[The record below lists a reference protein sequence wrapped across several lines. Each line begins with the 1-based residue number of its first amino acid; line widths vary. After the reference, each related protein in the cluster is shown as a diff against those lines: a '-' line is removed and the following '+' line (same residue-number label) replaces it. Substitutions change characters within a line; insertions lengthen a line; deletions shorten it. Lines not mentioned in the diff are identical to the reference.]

1 MLTPGLYLVTP
12 DQADG
17 DALVAAVAALLPARP
32 ALVQYRNKLA
42 DAAAP
47 PLDEQHILRLRVEMF
62 QREMRFDGCAHCGI
76 VPQNCIG
83 LHGPGGCRL
92 IPEQSDG
99 GIGTAGG
106 QAVLRKIMFSHTT
119 LLCVFTQYSQNHR
132 LSRWL
137 E

>member
-1 MLTPGLYLVTP
+1 MEPQGTCHVH
-12 DQADG
+12 ASRKV
-17 DALVAAVAALLPARP
+17 DALVFLAVVHSFLQGGG
-32 ALVQYRNKLA
+32 VQGFAVTYGKIGRGGHIQTVFDGCGADRQLA

-62 QREMRFDGCAHCGI
+62 QREIRFDSRAHCGI

-83 LHGPGGCRL
+83 LHGPGGCGL

-106 QAVLRKIMFSHTT
+106 QAVL
-119 LLCVFTQYSQNHR
+119 
-132 LSRWL
+132 
-137 E
+137 